1 MVELRGA
8 WVILSM
14 AVLVFDQLRK
24 GVGLIWARLKGLVGN
39 VEVVAEPFGADD
51 VGSLLLTLCSVAS
64 VGSAVF
70 CELVVRRKPLPEGK
84 LTGVSGS
91 AELKEG

>member
-8 WVILSM
+8 RVILSM

-24 GVGLIWARLKGLVGN
+24 GVGLVGN

-91 AELKEG
+91 AEFKEG